1 MAWLS
6 AGPKSPTSC
15 ETSVVFERN
24 PGFSPRSSGN
34 RRVTLDYAT
43 QRPALVADVR

>member
-6 AGPKSPTSC
+6 AGPKSPTS

-24 PGFSPRSSGN
+24 PGFSPQSSGN

-43 QRPALVADVR
+43 QRSALVADVR